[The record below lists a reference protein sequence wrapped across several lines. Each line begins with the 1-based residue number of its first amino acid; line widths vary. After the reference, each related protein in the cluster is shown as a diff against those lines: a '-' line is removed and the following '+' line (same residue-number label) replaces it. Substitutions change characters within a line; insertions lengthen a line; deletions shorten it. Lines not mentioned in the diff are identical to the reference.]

1 MKTAAC
7 VATLLLSLFASSSA
21 RTDDWTGE
29 PRALD
34 SDSDTAQPMGADWD
48 SSGWKLLGERSVN
61 GRYDHDTIS
70 VGAYKGRFEKLS
82 MVVLDS
88 DLQLLDLEVRF
99 VSGRPYHPAT
109 RHRFREGS
117 RSRIFDLP
125 GSDRAIRSIE
135 LRYKN
140 LAGGGNAK
148 VQIWAR

>member
-1 MKTAAC
+1 MKIAAC
-7 VATLLLSLFASSSA
+7 VATLLVTLFASSSA

-29 PRALD
+29 RRPL
-34 SDSDTAQPMGADWD
+34 DSDTAQPMSDGWD
-48 SSGWKLLGERSVN
+48 STGWKLLGERSVT
-61 GRYDHDTIS
+61 GHYDHDTIS

-88 DLQLLDLEVRF
+88 DLQLIDLEVRF

-109 RHRFREGS
+109 RHFFKEGS

-125 GSDRAIRSIE
+125 GGDRVIRSIE

-140 LAGGGNAK
+140 LPGGGNAK